1 MAKDSKILRFAK
13 RRGYKVDDVTSLI
26 LRLLEANSEEPR
38 KLAEIERCVDKNGD
52 AWRIWCVYTGA
63 PASQICPDVVQT
75 RLF

>member
-1 MAKDSKILRFAK
+1 MAKESKVLRFAR

-38 KLAEIERCVDKNGD
+38 KLAEIERCVDKKGD
-52 AWRIWCVYTGA
+52 AWCIWCVYTGA
-63 PASQICPDVVQT
+63 PAPQDFSDIVQT